1 MLGDFKNISEKHSFL
16 HSLDGRVKTIVFLST
31 IIIAACLTKWYLV
44 AGIWIAAL
52 AIFPTLHIPFWT
64 LVKRLLMPFSIAWL
78 VFLSLIFTN
87 GSHAMFIIH
96 IGSISIPGY
105 YEGLKLG
112 FLILLRIMT
121 AVTLGS
127 LLSFSTPMIE
137 ILETL
142 RLCKIPNTII
152 DLAAMMYRYVFILEE
167 TAHSMHR
174 AQVSRMSDNTSWLSR
189 AKDAGNVAGHVLIK
203 SLDRSIKIYNAMLS
217 RGYNENSTSSDFY
230 VDAVPFSHI
239 VYGVLFGIVLIVLV
253 LINIF
258 I

>member
-1 MLGDFKNISEKHSFL
+1 MLGDFKNISEKNSLL
-16 HSLDGRVKTIVFLST
+16 HALDGRVKTIVFLSA
-31 IIIAACLTKWYLV
+31 IIVAACLTKWYLV
-44 AGIWIAAL
+44 VGIWIASL
-52 AIFPTLHIPFWT
+52 AIFPSLHIPIGA
-64 LVKRLLMPFSIAWL
+64 LIKRLLMPFSIAWL

-87 GSHAMFIIH
+87 GTHAIFVIH
-96 IGSISIPGY
+96 IGKIYIPGY

-121 AVTLGS
+121 AVTIGS
-127 LLSFSTPMIE
+127 LLSFTTPMIE

-142 RLCKIPNTII
+142 RLCKVPNTII
-152 DLAAMMYRYVFILEE
+152 DLAAMMYHYVFVLEE

-174 AQVSRMSDNTSWLSR
+174 AQVSRMSDNTSWFSR

-203 SLDRSIKIYNAMLS
+203 SLDRSVKIYNAMLS
-217 RGYNENSTSSDFY
+217 RGYDENSTSSDFY

-239 VYGVLFGIVLIVLV
+239 IYGVLCGIILVVLV

>member
-1 MLGDFKNISEKHSFL
+1 MLEDFKIISEKHSFL
-16 HSLDGRVKTIVFLST
+16 HNLDGRVKTIVFLSA
-31 IIIAACLTKWYLV
+31 IIVAACLTKWYLV
-44 AGIWIAAL
+44 AGICIAAM
-52 AIFPTLHIPFWT
+52 AIFPILHIPFKN
-64 LVKRLLMPFSIAWL
+64 LAKRLLMPFSIAWL

-87 GSHAMFIIH
+87 GTHAIFAIH
-96 IGSISIPGY
+96 IDKIYIYGY

-112 FLILLRIMT
+112 FLILLRIIT

-142 RLCKIPNTII
+142 RLCKVPNTII

-174 AQVSRMSDNTSWLSR
+174 AQISRMSDNTSWFSR

-217 RGYNENSTSSDFY
+217 RGYDENSTSSDFY

-239 VYGVLFGIVLIVLV
+239 IYGVLSEIILVVLV